1 MSRPS
6 VDTENTEVLVKL
18 RSRPLASRGLIAA
31 LIVCITL
38 AVVIYFNRPK
48 RSQASEATAPEPS
61 GEAAVVPIAAPQTTP
76 GPARSLDDAPATRPT
91 DPSTPARPPA
101 PPAGF
106 LAIAVAKRDAG
117 DLLAARDLVN
127 EAVRS
132 RSLNAAEL
140 ADARAFLGDINQ
152 QVFFS
157 SRFFPD
163 DPHCA
168 VHVVQPGES
177 LERIGKQYD
186 IPWELIQRINNIADP
201 RRVRSGQKL
210 KVPLGPL
217 HAVVNKSEFTLD
229 VWIGKPYANG
239 SMFLRSYRVGLGE
252 DNSTP
257 AGQWLVTPGEKLR
270 HPQWT
275 NPRVPGQV
283 IAGGDPKNPLG
294 SRWIALRGIDG
305 NAVGQQSYGI
315 HGTIEPHTIGKMA
328 SMGCIRML
336 NEDVEVLYDL
346 LRDGK
351 STVEIVE

>member
-1 MSRPS
+1 MKVRTRPQVS
-6 VDTENTEVLVKL
+6 G
-18 RSRPLASRGLIAA
+18 GLMAA
-31 LIVCITL
+31 LAVSIAL
-38 AVVIYFNRPK
+38 ALLVYFNRTQ
-48 RSQASEATAPEPS
+48 RSQASDSPSSPGGDLSVPAPAATPTATPPVAS
-61 GEAAVVPIAAPQTTP
+61 PPPIAIADNP
-76 GPARSLDDAPATRPT
+76 STRPAQAPT
-91 DPSTPARPPA
+91 LTETRPAA

-106 LAIAVAKRDAG
+106 LATAASKRDAG
-117 DLLAARDLVN
+117 DLLAARSLVN

-132 RSLNAAEL
+132 RSLSVESLNE
-140 ADARAFLGDINQ
+140 ARKFIGDINQ

-157 SRFFPD
+157 SRLFPD

-186 IPWELIQRINNIADP
+186 IPWEMIARINNISDP

-217 HAVVNKSEFTLD
+217 HAVVDKSDFVLD
-229 VWIGKPYANG
+229 VWLGKPYANG
-239 SMFLRSYRVGLGE
+239 STMLRSYRVGLGE
-252 DNSTP
+252 ANSTP
-257 AGQWLVTPGEKLR
+257 VGLWLVTPGEKLR
-270 HPQWT
+270 NPQWT
-275 NPRVPGQV
+275 NPRVPGEV

-294 SRWIALRGIDG
+294 TRWIALQGIGG

-315 HGTIEPHTIGKMA
+315 HGTIEPQSIGKMA

-351 STVEIVE
+351 STVEIVD

>member
-1 MSRPS
+1 
-6 VDTENTEVLVKL
+6 
-18 RSRPLASRGLIAA
+18 LIAA
-31 LIVCITL
+31 LIVCIAL
-38 AVVIYFNRPK
+38 ALVIYFNRPQ
-48 RSQASEATAPEPS
+48 RSQASDTPAPHPVNETVAVPGAASLAEP
-61 GEAAVVPIAAPQTTP
+61 VITQDPPIAVA
-76 GPARSLDDAPATRPT
+76 DAPATRPS
-91 DPSTPARPPA
+91 DPQVPSRPSPPA
-101 PPAGF
+101 AGF
-106 LAIAVAKRDAG
+106 LATAATKRDAG
-117 DLLAARDLVN
+117 ELLAARNIVN
-127 EAVRS
+127 DAVRS
-132 RSLNAAEL
+132 RSLNAADL
-140 ADARAFLGDINQ
+140 AEARRFLGEINQ
-152 QVFFS
+152 QIFFS
-157 SRFFPD
+157 NRVFPD

-186 IPWELIQRINNIADP
+186 IPWEMIQRINNIADP

-210 KVPLGPL
+210 KVPLGPI
-217 HAVVNKSEFTLD
+217 HAVVDKSDFILD
-229 VWIGKPYANG
+229 VWLGKPYASG

-252 DNSTP
+252 ANSTP
-257 AGQWLVTPGEKLR
+257 DGRWLVTPGEKLR
-270 HPQWT
+270 NPQWT
-275 NPRVPGQV
+275 NPRVPGEV

-294 SRWIALRGIDG
+294 TRWIALRGIDG